1 MGFLSALRNLLAD
14 RSHAGASEESLRKF
28 RDAWELGADDAPA
41 PPGSPVAPGPDAR
54 SASAYDRNQWRKKLR
69 HIFEKD
75 PAGSPEW
82 PALLQEA
89 KGLDLDDAW
98 VSEALREEFTML
110 IRSLI
115 ADRRLSEDEQA
126 QLDAVRRRIGWT
138 EEEAAAIVESVVADA
153 RRFFGADVVV
163 ER

>member
-1 MGFLSALRNLLAD
+1 MGFLSSLRNLLAD
-14 RSHAGASEESLRKF
+14 RSHAEASEESLRKF
-28 RDAWELGADDAPA
+28 RDAWDLDEEDVPA
-41 PPGSPVAPGPDAR
+41 PPGSSIAPGPDAR
-54 SASAYDRNQWRKKLR
+54 SASAYDRNQWRKKLG

-82 PALLQEA
+82 EPLLQEA

-98 VSEALREEFTML
+98 VADALREEFTML

-126 QLDAVRRRIGWT
+126 RLDAVRRRIGWT
-138 EEEAAAIVESVVADA
+138 EEQAAAIVDSVVADA
-153 RRFFGADVVV
+153 RRFFGADVVI
-163 ER
+163 EN